1 MATLALPCVALAAP
15 LAVLLLLLAAA
26 PARALTPDDP
36 GLLTLA
42 AAGGGTT
49 SLPDQW
55 WAPQSGFLSAWDLVD
70 GTGATVAV
78 IDTGVDG
85 SHPEIAPVLR
95 AAVDQDSDPS
105 RGPATVDEN
114 GHGTHVASIA
124 CAAPGNGVGIAGA
137 GYGCGLIV
145 EKTDLTDAS
154 IAASIRDAV
163 DRGADAINM
172 SFGTDDDRVAS
183 RDVVDA
189 IDHAYAR
196 GVVLVAAAADRPVRE
211 QGAPANILQPRG
223 TGPDITAGKGLTVT
237 AATSDDARA
246 PFAGRGSEI
255 SLAAYGAVAADR
267 GSPGLLGA
275 FPSNSTVLERG
286 GTKDRPAGC
295 GCRTSYHGD
304 SRYAYLEGTSMA
316 APQVAATA
324 ALMRRM
330 NPDLKAG
337 DIIRLLKRT
346 ARRPARQ
353 GWSPELGW
361 GILDAD
367 AAVLAARALDRSAP
381 TLAGRPGGAG
391 QRRVGRAALARA
403 GRLAPRRAIDR
414 DRPLRGLAQGRRGPR
429 AAHDD
434 DDVDVRAHTGRAG
447 RAQPVVHGRGRPRRA
462 TASDAASR
470 PRAGRCA
477 TAAAASCAS
486 ANAWTTAGSNCVP
499 AQRHSSASA
508 ASAGTAG

>member
-1 MATLALPCVALAAP
+1 
-15 LAVLLLLLAAA
+15 
-26 PARALTPDDP
+26 
-36 GLLTLA
+36 
-42 AAGGGTT
+42 
-49 SLPDQW
+49 
-55 WAPQSGFLSAWDLVD
+55 
-70 GTGATVAV
+70 
-78 IDTGVDG
+78 
-85 SHPEIAPVLR
+85 
-95 AAVDQDSDPS
+95 
-105 RGPATVDEN
+105 
-114 GHGTHVASIA
+114 
-124 CAAPGNGVGIAGA
+124 
-137 GYGCGLIV
+137 
-145 EKTDLTDAS
+145 
-154 IAASIRDAV
+154 
-163 DRGADAINM
+163 M

-196 GVVLVAAAADRPVRE
+196 GVVLVAAAADKPVRE

-223 TGPDITAGKGLTVT
+223 TAPDITAGKGLTVT
-237 AATSDDARA
+237 AATSEDVRA

-361 GILDAD
+361 GILDAG
-367 AAVLAARALDRSAP
+367 AAVA
-381 TLAGRPGGAG
+381 
-391 QRRVGRAALARA
+391 AALAEDRHA
-403 GRLAPRRAIDR
+403 PVSRLTSTHRLVRGRVTLR
-414 DRPLRGLAQGRRGPR
+414 LRGSDPAPPAVASSGIARFEVWRSVDGHR
-429 AAHDD
+429 ARKLLTTTRHTIH
-434 DDVDVRAHTGRAG
+434 VRAKHHVRYGFYSVAVDHAGNRERAPGRA
-447 RAQPVVHGRGRPRRA
+447 
-462 TASDAASR
+462 DAR
-470 PRAGRCA
+470 FTP
-477 TAAAASCAS
+477 
-486 ANAWTTAGSNCVP
+486 
-499 AQRHSSASA
+499 
-508 ASAGTAG
+508 